1 MNRLI
6 KKSFS
11 VILALVVL
19 LSAFSA
25 LALASDYD
33 YSKETLS
40 FKTEFYTKNGS
51 GDWVKAE
58 SVNPGE
64 SVKARLSIGTTY
76 YTSSIQM
83 IAFYN
88 EAFFTETYTENS
100 LVSGAVNTSPT
111 SSAVTEDISVSV
123 NRLSDTHRILAGS
136 KSWDGL
142 VPEGYITQDYVDTHN
157 AFVISGS
164 FNDGKSHLLSDSEW
178 LVEFDLTVKEDAEGF
193 GVFEIVETTVQSPER
208 QSSYANIPVSENGA
222 DGTSVTATPLYASP
236 ISISINNGKLLL
248 TSEETT
254 TQQVTMPT
262 TTEPEST
269 TQQVTVPTTTEPE
282 STTQQVTVP
291 TTTEPEST
299 TQQVTVPTTTEPES
313 TTQQVTVP
321 TTTKPETTVPQTT
334 TPATTKPAVTEPE
347 TTRPSVSKPDDEN
360 TTESSFDSSK
370 FEIKQPSKSSI
381 NCADGI
387 VLHLSLSEP
396 LPSGYSVKW
405 SADNSHFDLNPD
417 ADKNT
422 CTIISSSNGNTVITA
437 TVLNEN
443 NEEVASDSVE
453 IKSNA
458 GFFQKIIA
466 FFKKLFGLTKIYEK

>member
-291 TTTEPEST
+291 TTT
-299 TQQVTVPTTTEPES
+299 
-313 TTQQVTVP
+313 
-321 TTTKPETTVPQTT
+321 KPETTVPQTT